1 MFGCRLACDLA
12 ACDKDTN
19 SPSESRR
26 RRRDLIQK
34 RRAEQPQ
41 KASASRGGVTEVTVV
56 AFFFFSL
63 RLVFF
68 FYKYRLRLTLGRR
81 KNTRCVLSTTASWC
95 LFFSPS
101 AKVQNLCS
109 KIRVLGCASR
119 KKHQRRG
126 SGLVFRA
133 SMSPAGQ
140 KCAHILETLEI
151 LPFIEVC
158 LWLISRARL
167 FLFSRQTRNSQSRPL
182 ASKELCL

>member
-26 RRRDLIQK
+26 RRRRRDLIQE
-34 RRAEQPQ
+34 RRAEQPE

-56 AFFFFSL
+56 VFFFFFSSRFVFSSINTL
-63 RLVFF
+63 RAGLDSHS
-68 FYKYRLRLTLGRR
+68 GRR

-95 LFFSPS
+95 LFFFPS

-109 KIRVLGCASR
+109 NIRVLGCASR

-133 SMSPAGQ
+133 SVSPAGQ
-140 KCAHILETLEI
+140 KCAHTLETLEI
-151 LPFIEVC
+151 LP
-158 LWLISRARL
+158 L
-167 FLFSRQTRNSQSRPL
+167 
-182 ASKELCL
+182 